1 MQQTTQPIQGP
12 QLTLEQSTGFE
23 CNSCGGLFFKQSLII
38 RKWSKFLTGQ
48 PQDHIEPVPVFRC
61 DDCGDLLK
69 DFLPKGMKDVEE
81 KLGLE
86 VIDTV
91 ESSENKK
98 AKLIQM

>member
-1 MQQTTQPIQGP
+1 MQNQPIQGP

-23 CNSCGGLFFKQSLII
+23 CANCGGLFFKQSLLI
-38 RKWSKFLTGQ
+38 RKWNKFLTGQ
-48 PQDHIEPVPVFRC
+48 PQDHIEPIPVFRC

-69 DFLPKGMKDVEE
+69 DFLPRGMKDVEE

-86 VIDTV
+86 VV
-91 ESSENKK
+91 EEVNSSENKS